1 MKLLAPLEM
10 ALNEARNILFHLLGT
25 DPGSPSEGQFWY
37 NTTTHILRYRN
48 NTRTVDV
55 TDQYVTGLSVHNGL
69 ENSGSALAPN
79 IGVQASGLV
88 DAQIAAAAAIAFS
101 KLAAPAADFSMNS
114 HKITNVTDPSGAQD
128 AATKA
133 YVDAARQGLDAKD
146 AVRAATTAN
155 ITLSGTQTID
165 GVVLVAGDRVLVKNQ
180 TTASGNG
187 IYVVAAGAWSRA
199 ADADASAEVT
209 NGMYTLTSEGTTNA
223 GAGWVLTTDDPIVLG
238 TTALTFI
245 QFTAAGTIL
254 AGTGL
259 QKIGNTLSVDPAYT
273 TPILEGGTGATTA
286 AGARTAL
293 GVPGKFAVDVGDG
306 TSTAITVTH
315 NLGTKDVIARLRD
328 NTTPWAY
335 YEPDIEATTT
345 NTLTLRFTTAP
356 TSAQYRCVVLG

>member
-1 MKLLAPLEM
+1 
-10 ALNEARNILFHLLGT
+10 
-25 DPGSPSEGQFWY
+25 
-37 NTTTHILRYRN
+37 
-48 NTRTVDV
+48 
-55 TDQYVTGLSVHNGL
+55 
-69 ENSGSALAPN
+69 
-79 IGVQASGLV
+79 
-88 DAQIAAAAAIAFS
+88 
-101 KLAAPAADFSMNS
+101 
-114 HKITNVTDPSGAQD
+114 
-128 AATKA
+128 
-133 YVDAARQGLDAKD
+133 
-146 AVRAATTAN
+146 
-155 ITLSGTQTID
+155 
-165 GVVLVAGDRVLVKNQ
+165 
-180 TTASGNG
+180 
-187 IYVVAAGAWSRA
+187 
-199 ADADASAEVT
+199 
-209 NGMYTLTSEGTTNA
+209 
-223 GAGWVLTTDDPIVLG
+223 VLG

-306 TSTAITVTH
+306 TSTAITVTL